1 MPLTRRQSEILGY
14 LQRHIQD
21 QGYAPSFE
29 EIAEEVA
36 ILAGIQKGEEDADA
50 GRTIPHDEVKKR
62 LQTWLSK

>member
-1 MPLTRRQSEILGY
+1 MSDKEVVIEAIRQLPE
-14 LQRHIQD
+14 Q
-21 QGYAPSFE
+21 ASFE